1 MIKKK
6 GRQMNNIIN
15 FLCLPDNDIEVTNI
29 EISGDTKYVY
39 IRKILTPMFCP
50 NCNYRMHSKG
60 IRKRSIRH
68 PIFQDGYKLVL
79 VVSVRRWECQ
89 NDECDGYIVNNFS
102 FFDKGKQ
109 LSNLTPFMVLEAL
122 KDLNRTA
129 VSVAEQFH
137 ISDSLVHTY
146 VLTYLDFKRLPMPR
160 ILSIDEVYLEFNKA
174 DRYCLVLIDFETG
187 SIVDILPNRNGQT
200 MEDYFLAIP
209 REERLKTEIIITDM
223 YGPYLNLPNK
233 YFNKASCIVDEFSCR
248 FIFS

>member
-1 MIKKK
+1 
-6 GRQMNNIIN
+6 MNNIIN

-60 IRKRSIRH
+60 VRKRSIRH

-79 VVSVRRWECQ
+79 VVSIRRWECQ
-89 NDECDGYIVNNFS
+89 NDECNGYIVDNFS

-129 VSVAEQFH
+129 VSVAEQLCKALH
-137 ISDSLVHTY
+137 KLSY
-146 VLTYLDFKRLPMPR
+146 VK
-160 ILSIDEVYLEFNKA
+160 
-174 DRYCLVLIDFETG
+174 
-187 SIVDILPNRNGQT
+187 
-200 MEDYFLAIP
+200 
-209 REERLKTEIIITDM
+209 
-223 YGPYLNLPNK
+223 
-233 YFNKASCIVDEFSCR
+233 
-248 FIFS
+248 